1 MGLVAVAETADLIN
15 EKQAA
20 LSETDKEFVVQFAF
34 STGDKELTNKLIDEL
49 IEDGADKG
57 AVLQKY
63 STMTGFQPDWIR
75 RIENLLVA
83 LEMYRIQ
90 EEKAIQTLSELLTAY
105 GADLT
110 VDEIME
116 MPTDKVREHF
126 EKGGRVSGNAYAR

>member
-1 MGLVAVAETADLIN
+1 MGLVAVAETAELISA
-15 EKQAA
+15 KQVK

-34 STGDKELTNKLIDEL
+34 STGDMELTNKLIDEL
-49 IEDGADKG
+49 MEDGVDKG

-63 STMTGFQPDWIR
+63 STMTGFQPDWIK

-90 EEKAIQTLSELLTAY
+90 EEKAIHTLSKLLTAY

-110 VDEIME
+110 VEEIKE

-126 EKGGRVSGNAYAR
+126 EKKETMMR

>member
-126 EKGGRVSGNAYAR
+126 EKKETMMR

>member
-1 MGLVAVAETADLIN
+1 MGLVAVAETAELISA
-15 EKQAA
+15 KQVT
-20 LSETDKEFVVQFAF
+20 LSETDKEFMVQFAF
-34 STGDKELTNKLIDEL
+34 ATGDKELTNKLIDEL
-49 IEDGADKG
+49 ACEGADKGADKG
-57 AVLQKY
+57 AVLLKY

-110 VDEIME
+110 VEEIKE

-126 EKGGRVSGNAYAR
+126 EKKETMMR

>member
-1 MGLVAVAETADLIN
+1 MGLVAVAETADLLN
-15 EKQAA
+15 SRQAV

-49 IEDGADKG
+49 VTEGADKG

-63 STMTGFQPDWIR
+63 RTMTGFQPDWIR

-90 EEKAIQTLSELLTAY
+90 EEKAIQTLSEILAAY

-110 VDEIME
+110 VEE
-116 MPTDKVREHF
+116 LKELPTDKVREHL
-126 EKGGRVSGNAYAR
+126 EKKEALLR

>member
-34 STGDKELTNKLIDEL
+34 LTGDKELTNKLIDEL

-90 EEKAIQTLSELLTAY
+90 EERAIQTLSELLTVY

-126 EKGGRVSGNAYAR
+126 EKKDTLMR

>member
-1 MGLVAVAETADLIN
+1 MGLVAVAETTDLISS
-15 EKQAA
+15 KQAV
-20 LSETDKEFVVQFAF
+20 LSETDKEFVLQFAF
-34 STGDKELTNKLIDEL
+34 STGDRELVGKLIDEL

-90 EEKAIQTLSELLTAY
+90 EEKAMQTLLELLVACGISLSEEELRSMGTEA
-105 GADLT
+105 
-110 VDEIME
+110 VQQMVKKE
-116 MPTDKVREHF
+116 MRL
-126 EKGGRVSGNAYAR
+126 

>member
-1 MGLVAVAETADLIN
+1 MGLVAVAETADLLN
-15 EKQAA
+15 SRQAV

-49 IEDGADKG
+49 VTEGADKG

-90 EEKAIQTLSELLTAY
+90 EEKAIQTLSEILAAY

-110 VDEIME
+110 VEEIKE
-116 MPTDKVREHF
+116 LRADKVREHL
-126 EKGGRVSGNAYAR
+126 EKKEALLR

>member
-1 MGLVAVAETADLIN
+1 MGLVAVADTADLIN

-126 EKGGRVSGNAYAR
+126 EKKDTLMR

>member
-1 MGLVAVAETADLIN
+1 MLL
-15 EKQAA
+15 
-20 LSETDKEFVVQFAF
+20 
-34 STGDKELTNKLIDEL
+34 
-49 IEDGADKG
+49 
-57 AVLQKY
+57 KY

-110 VDEIME
+110 VEEIKE
-116 MPTDKVREHF
+116 MPTDKVREHL
-126 EKGGRVSGNAYAR
+126 EKKETMMR

>member
-1 MGLVAVAETADLIN
+1 MGLVAVAETADMIST
-15 EKQAA
+15 KQAV
-20 LSETDKEFVVQFAF
+20 LSETDREFVLQFAF
-34 STGDKELTNKLIDEL
+34 ATGDRELTNKLIDEL
-49 IEDGADKG
+49 IEDGADKE

-90 EEKAIQTLSELLTAY
+90 EGRAIQTLSEFLAAC

-126 EKGGRVSGNAYAR
+126 EKKETMLR

>member
-1 MGLVAVAETADLIN
+1 MGLVAVAQAADLIN
-15 EKQAA
+15 AKQVT

-34 STGDKELTNKLIDEL
+34 ATGDKELTNKLIDEL
-49 IEDGADKG
+49 ACEG
-57 AVLQKY
+57 AVLLKY

-110 VDEIME
+110 VEEIKE

-126 EKGGRVSGNAYAR
+126 EKKETMMR

>member
-1 MGLVAVAETADLIN
+1 MGLVAVADTADLIN

-90 EEKAIQTLSELLTAY
+90 EERAIQTLSELLTVY

-126 EKGGRVSGNAYAR
+126 EKKETMMR

>member
-1 MGLVAVAETADLIN
+1 MGLVAVAETAELISA
-15 EKQAA
+15 KQVT
-20 LSETDKEFVVQFAF
+20 LSETDKEFMVQFAF
-34 STGDKELTNKLIDEL
+34 ATGDKELTNKLIDEL
-49 IEDGADKG
+49 ACEGADKGADKG
-57 AVLQKY
+57 AVLLKY

-105 GADLT
+105 GAYLT
-110 VDEIME
+110 VEEIKE

-126 EKGGRVSGNAYAR
+126 EKKETMMR

>member
-1 MGLVAVAETADLIN
+1 MGLVAVAETAELISA
-15 EKQAA
+15 KQVT
-20 LSETDKEFVVQFAF
+20 LSETDKEFMVQFAF
-34 STGDKELTNKLIDEL
+34 ATGDKELTNKLIDEL
-49 IEDGADKG
+49 ACEGADKGADKG
-57 AVLQKY
+57 AVLLKY

-105 GADLT
+105 GTDLT
-110 VDEIME
+110 VEEIKE

-126 EKGGRVSGNAYAR
+126 EKKETMMR

>member
-1 MGLVAVAETADLIN
+1 MGLVAVAETAELISA
-15 EKQAA
+15 QQVT

-34 STGDKELTNKLIDEL
+34 STGDMELTNKLIDEL
-49 IEDGADKG
+49 MEDGVDKG

-105 GADLT
+105 GADLS
-110 VDEIME
+110 VDEIKE
-116 MPTDKVREHF
+116 MSTDKVREHL
-126 EKGGRVSGNAYAR
+126 EKKEAMMR

>member
-1 MGLVAVAETADLIN
+1 MGLVAVADTADLIN

-34 STGDKELTNKLIDEL
+34 STGDKEFTNKLIDEL

-126 EKGGRVSGNAYAR
+126 EKKDTLMR